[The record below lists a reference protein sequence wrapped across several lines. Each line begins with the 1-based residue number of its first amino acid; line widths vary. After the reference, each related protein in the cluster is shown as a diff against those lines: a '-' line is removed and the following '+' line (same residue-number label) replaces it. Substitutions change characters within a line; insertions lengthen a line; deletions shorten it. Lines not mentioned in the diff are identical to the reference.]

1 MSISLP
7 KLLVPSAVQSAA
19 LQVLSV
25 ACAWLFFYH
34 VSVVWMAYLSFND
47 ETFWVFL
54 PAGVRL
60 VAVILFGWVGVAGVF
75 IGSLLTPDDVAFSHV
90 LVLSAVSA
98 LAPQL
103 ALLLGRRLLHLSA
116 TLASLNPM
124 HLVVLT
130 VMASSVNALLR
141 VGILDLLNNPQPVFN
156 VLPMFVGDLVGTFMI
171 FYLCLAL
178 LWGIRHWF
186 RWASPHFVNYL
197 THFDIDQ

>member
-7 KLLVPSAVQSAA
+7 KFLNPSTVQSAA
-19 LQVLSV
+19 LQVLLV
-25 ACAWLFFYH
+25 ACAWMFFYH
-34 VSVVWMAYLSFND
+34 VSIDGLAYFSFNH
-47 ETFWVFL
+47 ETFWIFL
-54 PAGVRL
+54 PAGIRL
-60 VAVILFGWVGVAGVF
+60 VAVILFGWVGVVGLF
-75 IGSLLTPDDVAFSHV
+75 IGSVLTPDDVPFSHV
-90 LVLSAVSA
+90 LLLSAVSA

-124 HLVVLT
+124 HLAVLT

-141 VGILDLLNNPQPVFN
+141 VGILNCLGNSQPVFN
-156 VLPMFVGDLVGTFMI
+156 LLPMFVGDLVGTFMI

-186 RWASPHFVNYL
+186 RWASPR
-197 THFDIDQ
+197 

>member
-7 KLLVPSAVQSAA
+7 KLLVPSAVQGAA

-34 VSVVWMAYLSFND
+34 VSVDWMAYFSFNH

-60 VAVILFGWVGVAGVF
+60 VAVILFGWEGVVGLFVGNV
-75 IGSLLTPDDVAFSHV
+75 LTPDDVAFSHV

-124 HLVVLT
+124 HLAVLT

-141 VGILDLLNNPQPVFN
+141 VGILNCLGNSQPVFN
-156 VLPMFVGDLVGTFMI
+156 LLPMFVGDLVGTFMI

-186 RWASPHFVNYL
+186 RLSEP
-197 THFDIDQ
+197 D

>member
-1 MSISLP
+1 MMSISLP
-7 KLLVPSAVQSAA
+7 KFLPRAAVQGAA

-34 VSVVWMAYLSFND
+34 VSVDWMAYFSFNH

-60 VAVILFGWVGVAGVF
+60 VAVILFGWVGVVGLFV
-75 IGSLLTPDDVAFSHV
+75 GNVLTPDDVSFSHV
-90 LVLSAVSA
+90 LLLSAVSA
-98 LAPQL
+98 LAPKL
-103 ALLLGRRLLHLSA
+103 ALITGRRLLHLSP

-124 HLVVLT
+124 HLAVLT
-130 VMASSVNALLR
+130 VMASCYNALLR
-141 VGILDLLNNPQPVFN
+141 VGILNCLGNPQIVFN

-186 RWASPHFVNYL
+186 RWASPR
-197 THFDIDQ
+197 